1 MNVFP
6 WKEFLGILTNGFL
19 ISLLSPLL
27 WIIAGLI
34 GWRYYRL
41 AQDRNH
47 LTGYEGWRTWRS
59 VLIGVSYGIIGGWI
73 GSMLMAF
80 LGLSLNGLGIG
91 NLWIT
96 AVFLMMLHPRFICF
110 AYGGALIILS
120 SLILGWPKVNGPTLL
135 ALIGSLHFVESILIG
150 LAGQNGALPIWIRHK
165 KSKEWVLGYRMEH
178 FWPLPLLL
186 LGTEVTEKIS
196 SATVSMPDWWPFF
209 PIQEAPFDGQGWTYV
224 LIPVVAALGYANVA
238 ISSSPKMKSRH
249 SGAGLFI
256 YSLILLL
263 LAWLSVHYL
272 WILPIGALFS
282 ALGHEGLIQLENRW
296 EWQGEPMIR
305 EGQKAFQVVLI
316 EEESLAEELG
326 MEPGDQL
333 VSLGDYEINSTEDLK
348 KALFWSPK
356 EFVLKWLRQ
365 GKMREG
371 RGVFSEPGAQ
381 RRLGVLPLSEELS
394 IPYASEESISF
405 GSRLW
410 SRIVKK

>member
-150 LAGQNGALPIWIRHK
+150 LAGQNGALPIWSRHK

-196 SATVSMPDWWPFF
+196 SATVSMPNWWPFF